1 MSLFGD
7 LSVGTSGLKVSQRGL
22 NVVAHNLA
30 NVDTD
35 GFVRQQ
41 TLLDTATFVKVG
53 QNAISPMMVGLG
65 VDTETVRQ
73 VRDLFLDR
81 TYRQEVGREG
91 YYQAQKDA
99 VDEIENLFGELQGV
113 AFQSELNDLWVSLQ
127 ELSKEPD
134 SRVAQA
140 TLVETSLS
148 FLERADKIYT
158 QLKNYQLDL
167 NTQIKNQVTRI
178 NEIGERINELNF
190 KIAKYES
197 NKVENANDYRDE
209 RNALLDELGSMV
221 KIEYSET
228 MSGKV
233 LVNVENVQFVSE
245 DMCFHMGTLTM
256 AQYREAQKI
265 DTPLDEAADILM
277 VTWPHLGD
285 VEVFDWSSVPN
296 TPANSDIGS
305 LKGTLQ
311 ARGTEIGK
319 YCDIPIEPDV
329 NDYIDDTGYFDEDA
343 YKLALDQFETDTKE
357 YNLHIDSSIMMR
369 TEAQFDQL
377 IHGIIFTLN
386 NALCPNKEVTVAA
399 GTTITLD
406 DGTSYTFDEDTVIEI
421 FDEENAPV
429 GVDADATPGV
439 ELFSRKTVNRYMAA
453 QDITLADGTSLSGVR
468 IFNKEDPEDNYTLYT
483 LGEIEINPEIINNK
497 SKLPIIANNGTG
509 DYDMK
514 MIDKLLSAWQAP
526 FATLSP
532 NDLTYNNFNS
542 YYSAFTGAI
551 ANRGDEY
558 GTLAST
564 QENMVNSVDDKR
576 QGIMGVSSD
585 EELTNLIKFQH
596 AYNASARYINVIDE
610 MLEHIIMRLGG

>member
-30 NVDTD
+30 NVDTE
-35 GFVRQQ
+35 GYVRQQ
-41 TLLDTATFVKVG
+41 TLLDTSTFVKIG
-53 QNAISPMMVGLG
+53 QNAVSPMMVGLG

-73 VRDLFLDR
+73 VRDVFLDK
-81 TYRQEVGREG
+81 TYRQEVGRQG

-140 TLVETSLS
+140 TLVETSKS
-148 FLERADKIYT
+148 FIERADKIYE

-167 NTQIKNQVTRI
+167 NTQIKNKVNRI
-178 NEIGERINELNF
+178 NEIGREIYEINN
-190 KIAKYES
+190 KIAKYEA
-197 NKVENANDYRDE
+197 NKIEHANDLRDR
-209 RNALLDELGSMV
+209 RNDLLDELGGMV
-221 KIEYSET
+221 KIDYFET
-228 MSGKV
+228 VSGKV
-233 LVNVENVQFVSE
+233 TVSIENVQFVNE
-245 DMCFHMGTLTM
+245 DMCMPLGTLTM

-265 DTPLDEAADILM
+265 EEPLDEAADILL

-285 VEVFDWSSVPN
+285 VEVFDWSRVPS

-305 LKGTLQ
+305 LKGSLQ
-311 ARGTEIGK
+311 ARGMEIGK
-319 YCDIPIEPDV
+319 YCDIPIEPKIS
-329 NDYIDDTGYFDEDA
+329 DYLYEDGTLDEEA
-343 YKLALDQFETDTKE
+343 FNLALDKFETDTEE
-357 YNLHIDSSIMMR
+357 YNLHVDSSIMMR
-369 TEAQFDQL
+369 TQAQFDQL
-377 IHGIIFTLN
+377 IHGIITTIN
-386 NALCPNKEVTVAA
+386 DALCPNKEVMVAA
-399 GTTITLD
+399 GTTITRE
-406 DGTSYTFDEDTVIEI
+406 DGSEYTFEEDTLIKV
-421 FDEENAPV
+421 FDKENAPV

-439 ELFSRKTVNRYMAA
+439 ELFSRKTVSRYTPA
-453 QDITLADGTSLSGVR
+453 QDIALADGTVLEGAR
-468 IFNKEDPEDNYTLYT
+468 IYNWEDYDDNYTMYT
-483 LGEIEINPEIINNK
+483 LGEVEINPEIIANK

-514 MIDKLLSAWQAP
+514 MVDKLLTEWQTP

-532 NDLTYNNFNS
+532 NELTYNNFNS
-542 YYSAFTGAI
+542 YYTAFTGAI

-558 GTLAST
+558 STLAAT

-596 AYNASARYINVIDE
+596 AYNASARYINVVDE
-610 MLEHIIMRLGG
+610 MLEHLITRLGG